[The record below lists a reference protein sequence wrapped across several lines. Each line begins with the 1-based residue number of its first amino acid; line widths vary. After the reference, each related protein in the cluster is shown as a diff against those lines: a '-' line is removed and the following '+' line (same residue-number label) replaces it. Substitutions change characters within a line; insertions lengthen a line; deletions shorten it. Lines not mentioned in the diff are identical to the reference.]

1 MQTGDEGLAC
11 LYSLVKGLGSSVGR
25 VSAPRSRGTGFDPG
39 PCSGE
44 NKIECRRHERGRARE
59 PPPLPHFRAVD
70 TFAECSNPSS
80 SLNFVNVKVSG
91 KMNSKRLLQHGAKAH
106 KLNRLE
112 SNVRRGIHLIVKY
125 VHISI
130 ECRDIKQNH

>member
-11 LYSLVKGLGSSVGR
+11 LYSLVNGLGSSVGR

-39 PCSGE
+39 PRSGE

-59 PPPLPHFRAVD
+59 PPPPSLISVD

-80 SLNFVNVKVSG
+80 SFVNVKVSG

-106 KLNRLE
+106 KL
-112 SNVRRGIHLIVKY
+112 IVWKATY
-125 VHISI
+125 A
-130 ECRDIKQNH
+130 EGFT

>member
-1 MQTGDEGLAC
+1 MN
-11 LYSLVKGLGSSVGR
+11 GLGSSVGR

-39 PCSGE
+39 PRSGE

-59 PPPLPHFRAVD
+59 PPPPPSLISVD

-80 SLNFVNVKVSG
+80 SFVNVKVSG